1 VAHGNVGARL
11 APCPVD
17 RTSLSVLNRLVR
29 TRMLGGVG
37 FLLPTNTLKREES
50 AEREKFGEW
59 VLSHR
64 LPCASVVLRL
74 EKEEVQDRERL
85 A

>member
-1 VAHGNVGARL
+1 MYLARRCSED
-11 APCPVD
+11 AVK
-17 RTSLSVLNRLVR
+17 TNRVR
-29 TRMLGGVG
+29 TVIADRPPHTT

>member
-1 VAHGNVGARL
+1 
-11 APCPVD
+11 
-17 RTSLSVLNRLVR
+17 VR